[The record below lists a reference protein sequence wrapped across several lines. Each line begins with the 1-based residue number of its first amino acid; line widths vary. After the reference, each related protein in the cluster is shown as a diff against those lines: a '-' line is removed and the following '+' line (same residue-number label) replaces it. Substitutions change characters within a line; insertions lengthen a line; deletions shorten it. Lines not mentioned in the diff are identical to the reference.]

1 MFISVHLTFDMKH
14 LTSDIIMLIIKIKKI
29 SGSDNLM
36 NVNQNFKNQIWA
48 AQSGSP
54 NAREQ
59 LENYISWLITRRQ
72 MEIDNMAVKCASDTL
87 GLETDSLINY
97 LASSA
102 ILKDRIIRYSLLLS
116 KSDYNN
122 ALNEL
127 PVINSLTSDL
137 SIEKQLEYNN
147 FVNVSEILI
156 DVLQL
161 PDSTA
166 DSLILT
172 NQAYLESIANTEFHV
187 AQGDAKALLEKAGI
201 TQEYIAWLP
210 DGSTAKSFRISDK
223 IDPEIP
229 ELCESLIIYP
239 NPSNGLITIECNL
252 LIIGN
257 NLTLELTNI
266 LGQVVLK
273 TTFTSDGKNE
283 ISIQDL
289 ANGLY
294 MYRILGDDGN
304 VLIEDKLVISE

>member
-1 MFISVHLTFDMKH
+1 
-14 LTSDIIMLIIKIKKI
+14 
-29 SGSDNLM
+29 M
-36 NVNQNFKNQIWA
+36 NINQNFKNQLWA
-48 AQSGSP
+48 AQNGSP

-97 LASSA
+97 LSVSA
-102 ILKDRIIRYSLLLS
+102 ILKDRIIRYNLLLS
-116 KSDYNN
+116 KSDFNN

-127 PVINSLTSDL
+127 PIINSLTSDL

-229 ELCESLIIYP
+229 ELCESLLIYP
-239 NPSNGLITIECNL
+239 NPSNGNMLIKYDLSNEDGTAEIK
-252 LIIGN
+252 
-257 NLTLELTNI
+257 LTS
-266 LGQVVLK
+266 
-273 TTFTSDGKNE
+273 SDGKLINSYKLQDTKGE
-283 ISIQDL
+283 IQINCNTCITGNYVFTLNVNDEKQCSKELSI
-289 ANGLY
+289 
-294 MYRILGDDGN
+294 
-304 VLIEDKLVISE
+304 KK